1 MNRLACIE
9 SNSRKA
15 HVLVFGEHAD
25 REQIGFAKMI
35 HKPTNITIELGIN
48 AVDLSNLEKKTKS
61 PLNTHKYE
69 AIQSVLKLHTH
80 FNIL

>member
-9 SNSRKA
+9 RNSRKA

-35 HKPTNITIELGIN
+35 YKPTNITIELGIN
-48 AVDLSNLEKKTKS
+48 AVDLSNLEKKKSHTNTKQF
-61 PLNTHKYE
+61 KG
-69 AIQSVLKLHTH
+69 VLKLHPH